1 MFELDSQSLDEL
13 ALCIQECG
21 SLAKERQGYIH
32 RSFKDDGSVLTETDL
47 EISSIVEKKVEKLF
61 PECTF
66 ISEEFPN
73 IRKED
78 SPYLFVLD
86 PIDGTDVY
94 SQGLPSFAV
103 SLGILNDRLEPVGA
117 MISCP
122 RFGIG
127 KESLFVR
134 LDPGKKLLVDGKPV
148 EIEGD
153 KDDVRQI
160 VVGSNAARRMD
171 FTAFRG
177 KTRCFGSSIIHLLC
191 PVLFSAIQA
200 SVVPPCFVWDIASA
214 HAVLKHVGMDIDF
227 ADGERFTYTEEFVY
241 EKKKFRMDIFAG
253 SDKARKDLM
262 GLLPLKV

>member
-1 MFELDSQSLDEL
+1 MFELDSQKLDEL
-13 ALCIQECG
+13 AKCIQDCG
-21 SLAKERQGYIH
+21 SLARERQVYIH

-73 IRKED
+73 IRKEN

-127 KESLFVR
+127 KEALFVR
-134 LDPGKKLLVDGKPV
+134 LDPGKELLVDGKSIEV
-148 EIEGD
+148 EGD

-171 FTAFRG
+171 FSAFRG

-200 SVVPPCFVWDIASA
+200 SVVPPCFVWDIAAA
-214 HAVLKHVGMDIDF
+214 HAVLKSAGMDMEF
-227 ADGERFTYTEEFVY
+227 ADGERFVYTEEFVY
-241 EKKKFRMDIFAG
+241 EKKKFRMDIYAG
-253 SDKARKDLM
+253 SEKGRSSLRK
-262 GLLPLKV
+262 LLPIRQ

>member
-1 MFELDSQSLDEL
+1 MFELDSQKMDKL
-13 ALCIQECG
+13 ALTIQECG

-47 EISSIVEKKVEKLF
+47 EISRIVQAKVEELF
-61 PECTF
+61 SECTF

-73 IRKED
+73 VRKENA
-78 SPYLFVLD
+78 PYLFVLD

-103 SLGILNDRLEPVGA
+103 SLGILDSNLEPVGA

-122 RFGIG
+122 RFGVG

-134 LDPGKKLLVDGKPV
+134 LDPGKELLVDGEPITV
-148 EIEGD
+148 EGD
-153 KDDVRQI
+153 KDEVKQI

-171 FTAFRG
+171 FSSFRG

-200 SVVPPCFVWDIASA
+200 SVVPPCFVWDITSA
-214 HAVLKHVGMDIDF
+214 HAVLRHVGMDIDF

-253 SDKARKDLM
+253 SEKGRRALREM
-262 GLLPLKV
+262 LPLKV